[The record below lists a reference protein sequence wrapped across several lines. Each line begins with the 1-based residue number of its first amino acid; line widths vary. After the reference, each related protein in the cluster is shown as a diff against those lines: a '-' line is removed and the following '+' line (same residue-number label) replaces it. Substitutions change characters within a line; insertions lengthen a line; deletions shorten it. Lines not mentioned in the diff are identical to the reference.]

1 MTKQPTKT
9 EIAAPLAPTRVDELL
24 EEFGDPEYTRDQ
36 FEADRVR
43 VLTVLCAKHDIA
55 ESEVDTL
62 IKEHR
67 YTHSF
72 EDPEDEYIQIM
83 AMARAAG
90 WVKT

>member
-1 MTKQPTKT
+1 MADDTR
-9 EIAAPLAPTRVDELL
+9 PTRLNELL
-24 EEFGDPEYTRDQ
+24 EEFGDPEYTREQ

-43 VLTVLCAKHDIA
+43 LVAVLCAKHGIA

-83 AMARAAG
+83 AMAHVAG
-90 WVKT
+90 WA

>member
-1 MTKQPTKT
+1 MSSIEDLIEDFGETYSR
-9 EIAAPLAPTRVDELL
+9 ERFEEDRALLLA
-24 EEFGDPEYTRDQ
+24 
-36 FEADRVR
+36 
-43 VLTVLCAKHDIA
+43 VLCAKHGVA

-90 WVKT
+90 WTRVDTTERKAYDQDRRDL

>member
-1 MTKQPTKT
+1 MSDETTPKT
-9 EIAAPLAPTRVDELL
+9 IEELL
-24 EEFGDPEYTRDQ
+24 EEFSDPYTREQ

-43 VLTVLCAKHDIA
+43 AIAVLCAKHGIA

-62 IKEHR
+62 IREHR

-83 AMARAAG
+83 AFARAAG
-90 WVKT
+90 WL